1 MIIIGFVVTVMIFSS
16 FAIVFNVND
25 NTNNAI
31 HSTNTVNNFA
41 QYTDYLTNNT
51 FTDETFTPSATN
63 YYFIWNNTV
72 YYANGDNLVNEKTT
86 NIIATAYSG
95 SATNIAGAFFYESNQ
110 FVFYFTSTSAGCILN
125 LSNNEKISVTTY
137 QSDYKDFGL
146 QISNIGNNI
155 LISVAFGV
163 SYSSHEIFLMY
174 YNFNTGASVNV
185 EPGCFYAHSSEFINS
200 FLLFTDT
207 SDSYFYD
214 YKTST
219 LLTIPDSF
227 VAGIILC
234 YANANA
240 IDYKTDSYNLY
251 IDLSGQNFTLTSS
264 SLPNPSYQNSISNNI
279 CLISSI
285 TYLDYNSNQYELG
298 SGFSAYLSDI
308 SSYYPSISVI
318 NIVNNKIEF
327 LTYISGVLY
336 EYYYNLLTYHLSI
349 RSFNSLGNL
358 INNYFYYNGII
369 YNSLVNNFSNPVMP
383 LQILP
388 LNYSNYI
395 WNKSSIEV
403 TTSDFT
409 GSGNN
414 LYYNLSIYYSQES
427 TKLPKNP
434 IAFGSYTELLT
445 YLFIFF
451 AVISLV
457 FMTKKYGF
465 DNNSKRGKK

>member
-1 MIIIGFVVTVMIFSS
+1 MVL
-16 FAIVFNVND
+16 FNVSD

-51 FTDETFTPSATN
+51 FTNETFTPSETN

-72 YYANGDNLVNEKTT
+72 YYANGDNLVNEKTGDV
-86 NIIATAYSG
+86 IASSPSSCAPD
-95 SATNIAGAFFYESNQ
+95 IAGQYFYESNQ

-137 QSDYKDFGL
+137 QSDYEDFGL
-146 QISNIGNNI
+146 QMSNIGNNI
-155 LISVAFGV
+155 LISVAYDV
-163 SYSSHEIFLMY
+163 SDSEHTMYLMY

-185 EPGCFYAHSSEFINS
+185 NSGSFSAPSSEFINS
-200 FLLFTDT
+200 FLLFADT

-219 LLTIPDSF
+219 MLSIPDSF
-227 VAGIILC
+227 VNGIILC

-251 IDLSGQNFTLTSS
+251 IDLSGQNFTVSSS
-264 SLPNPSYQNSISNNI
+264 SLPNPAYQNSISNNI

-285 TYLDYNSNQYELG
+285 PYLDYNTNLYELG
-298 SGFSAYLSDI
+298 SGFSNYLSDI
-308 SSYYPSISVI
+308 SSYFPSISVI

-327 LTYISGVLY
+327 LTYISGTLY

-349 RSFNSLGNL
+349 RSFNSLSNL

-414 LYYNLSIYYSQES
+414 LYYNLTIYYSQES
-427 TKLPKNP
+427 TKLPENP

>member
-1 MIIIGFVVTVMIFSS
+1 MIIGILLSALIISGS
-16 FAIVFNVND
+16 FMVLFNVSD

-51 FTDETFTPSATN
+51 FTNETFTPSVTN

-86 NIIATAYSG
+86 NIIATAYNG
-95 SATNIAGAFFYESNQ
+95 SYNTQSFFDESNQ
-110 FVFYFTSTSAGCILN
+110 FVFYFTSTSTGCILN

-137 QSDYKDFGL
+137 QSDYSDFGL

-155 LISVAFGV
+155 LISVAYDSKV
-163 SYSSHEIFLMY
+163 SAHIIYLMY
-174 YNFNTGASVNV
+174 YNFNTGASINVNSGSFSA
-185 EPGCFYAHSSEFINS
+185 PSSEFINS
-200 FLLFTDT
+200 FLLFSDT

-219 LLTIPDSF
+219 MLTIPDSF
-227 VAGIILC
+227 VNGIILC

-251 IDLSGQNFTLTSS
+251 IDLSGQNFTVSSS
-264 SLPNPSYQNSISNNI
+264 SLPNPAYQNSISNNI

-285 TYLDYNSNQYELG
+285 PYLDYNSNLYELG
-298 SGFSAYLSDI
+298 SGFSDYLSDI
-308 SSYYPSISVI
+308 SSYFPSISVI

-327 LTYISGVLY
+327 LTYISGTLY

-349 RSFNSLGNL
+349 RSFNSLSNL

-414 LYYNLSIYYSQES
+414 LYYNLSIYYTAQS
-427 TKLPKNP
+427 TGQTIQPLNIENYIYP
-434 IAFGSYTELLT
+434 IGII
-445 YLFIFF
+445 IFVSF
-451 AVISLV
+451 LGAMVY
-457 FMTKKYGF
+457 F
-465 DNNSKRGKK
+465 SKSEGKK